1 MPVVSESFKERLLS
15 NLPKIIEKFG
25 PVFHIYDEGGIR
37 KTLQGMKA
45 AFATHNLPYQ
55 QFYAVKALPRPAIM
69 DIISEEGC
77 GFDCSSIPEL
87 RLARKAGAKPE
98 DIMFTSNNTSD
109 EEFAEA
115 LKHGGCIM
123 NLDDIIFV
131 DKLDEVCRK
140 EGVKFPSLI
149 CFRLNPGS
157 RKTGDEVNKII
168 GNPLDSKYGVP
179 IEQIVDAY
187 RLAKKY
193 GDKNMEFGLHTMVCS
208 NDRDY
213 THMVSTYA
221 LLLEVAGR
229 LHDELGIKLK
239 FVNVGGGIGIPYHPT
254 DPVFDFEAMVAAFK
268 ALSKEFKKERR
279 FLPAIFTESGR
290 YATGPHG
297 ILVNPVINVYDKY
310 KQVVGVHTAMP
321 ALMRVGMYGVYHHS
335 ILVDANGREVT
346 GPTRPTTIAG
356 PICENCDVLANGI
369 ELPRA
374 FVGYRVLT
382 FCTGAHGSAMTFN
395 YNGRC
400 RPPELLMRTDDV
412 VVLICWGETYEDLE
426 RRHKDL
432 FVSKC
437 FLRL

>member
-1 MPVVSESFKERLLS
+1 MSLVSESFKGHLLA

-25 PVFHIYDEGGIR
+25 PVFHIYDEEGIR

-45 AFATHNLPYQ
+45 AFAADNLPYQ
-55 QFYAVKALPRPAIM
+55 QYYAVKALPRPAIM

-87 RLARKAGAKPE
+87 RLARNAGAKPE

-179 IEQIVDAY
+179 IEQIVGVY

-193 GDKNMEFGLHTMVCS
+193 GATEFGLHAMVCS
-208 NDRDY
+208 NDLDY

-221 LLLEVAGR
+221 ILLELADR
-229 LHDELGIKLK
+229 LYDEFGIKLK
-239 FVNVGGGIGIPYHPT
+239 FVNVGGGIGIPYRPE
-254 DPVFDFEAMVAAFK
+254 DSVFDFEAMTTAFNYK
-268 ALSKEFKKERR
+268 AVEFKRKRG

-290 YATGPHG
+290 YITGPHG

-310 KQVVGVHTAMP
+310 KHIVGVHTAMP
-321 ALMRVGMYGVYHHS
+321 ALMRVGMYGAYHHS

-356 PICENCDVLANGI
+356 PICENCDVLANGL

-374 FVGYRVLT
+374 FEGYRVLT
-382 FCTGAHGSAMTFN
+382 FCTGAHSAAMAFQ
-395 YNGRC
+395 YNARC
-400 RPPELLMRTDDV
+400 RPPELLRTIDNRV
-412 VVLICWGETYEDLE
+412 IMICRGETYEDLDL
-426 RRHKDL
+426 RHQGL
-432 FVSKC
+432 TGPEC
-437 FLRL
+437 CLEL